1 MGFILSSPNHIPDG
15 KAVVVSAAPVE
26 TKCLF
31 SQVLAKDYNAN
42 TFGFEPKVLSM
53 PCIDLDAWEVS
64 RSGNNDRTM
73 DAAVGIVSLNTD
85 TRKRLNH
92 RLLLVELKLG
102 LTGAGFNPRRGKLEE
117 KVKHSRSVLL
127 INHLVDTQDLFIVPS
142 KYLSEAQSKLNR
154 WKRGSGSAALSS
166 WVFLDPPRFNNLIS
180 VESDFPYV
188 PKTDVKAIKNDINA
202 APDSDALC
210 KVIKRWMDIAQ
221 DYANRLIMEEARF
234 ILENLIRITED
245 RIKDFDDETEREYI
259 ELVLEDVPAGLYA
272 PC

>member
-1 MGFILSSPNHIPDG
+1 M
-15 KAVVVSAAPVE
+15 VSAAPVE

-73 DAAVGIVSLNTD
+73 DAAVGIASLNTD
-85 TRKRLNH
+85 IRKRLNH

-102 LTGAGFNPRRGKLEE
+102 LTGTGFNPRRGKLEE

-166 WVFLDPPRFNNLIS
+166 WVFLDPARFNNLIS

-188 PKTDVKAIKNDINA
+188 PKTDVKAIKNDINV

-245 RIKDFDDETEREYI
+245 KIKDFDDETEREYI

>member
-1 MGFILSSPNHIPDG
+1 M
-15 KAVVVSAAPVE
+15 
-26 TKCLF
+26 
-31 SQVLAKDYNAN
+31 LAKDYNAN

-64 RSGNNDRTM
+64 HSGNNDRTM
-73 DAAVGIVSLNTD
+73 DAAVGIASLNTG

-117 KVKHSRSVLL
+117 KIKHSRSVLL
-127 INHLVDTQDLFIVPS
+127 INHLVDTQDLFIIPS
-142 KYLSEAQSKLNR
+142 EYLSEAQSKLNR

-166 WVFLDPPRFNNLIS
+166 WVFLDPARFNNLIS

-202 APDSDALC
+202 VPDCETLC
-210 KVIKRWMDIAQ
+210 KVIRKWLDTAQ

-234 ILENLIRITED
+234 ILENLRRITED

-259 ELVLEDVPAGLYA
+259 QLVLEDVPAGLYA
-272 PC
+272 PY